1 MKCEQCGFIPNPGD
15 QVCINC
21 GAKLSIKNAV
31 MPGVETINIEK
42 NKNNNKKIIPL
53 LVSIIIVLSIIIFVI
68 VKFLVLKR

>member
-42 NKNNNKKIIPL
+42 NMNNNKKIIPL